1 MVKVG
6 FIVEGKTEKI
16 VIDSPS
22 FREWAGSE
30 GIDVTSPVVD
40 AKGGGNLLPRN
51 IGDLVAAVNVASPDF
66 IVILTDL
73 ENEESIE
80 AVKARIGYDHA
91 QCIFVAV
98 KAIEAWF
105 LADSQAMRQWLEED
119 DFEMALPE
127 QTPDMPWDYLKQ
139 LSTERQLRGLG
150 SKARFAKQMTKHLG
164 FSIASAAQHPSCPS
178 VKAFHD
184 ELIALGEEEH

>member
-22 FREWAGSE
+22 FREWAKSQGVE
-30 GIDVTSPVVD
+30 VTSPVVD

-51 IGDLVAAVNVASPDF
+51 IGDLVAAVNVASPDI

-73 ENEESIE
+73 ENEESVE
-80 AVKARIGYDHA
+80 AVKERIGYDHA
-91 QCIFVAV
+91 RCIFVAV

-105 LADSQAMRQWLEED
+105 LADSPAMRQLFED
-119 DFEMALPE
+119 DGFVVDLPE
-127 QTPDMPWDYLKQ
+127 QTPGMPWDYLKH
-139 LSTERQLRGLG
+139 LVVERERRGLG
-150 SKARFAKQMTKHLG
+150 SKASFAKQMTKRLG
-164 FSIASAAQHPSCPS
+164 FSIASAAQHSACPS
-178 VKAFHD
+178 AKEFHD
-184 ELIALGEEEH
+184 ELIALGAPS